1 MQIIKAG
8 QRDLAQMAFYPP
20 IRKEVAS
27 EVLDSRPTTC
37 VFNLPIEKDETH
49 D

>member
-1 MQIIKAG
+1 MQLIKAG
-8 QRDLAQMAFYPP
+8 QRDLAQMAFHPP

-27 EVLDSRPTTC
+27 EGLDSKPMTY
-37 VFNLPIEKDETH
+37 VFNSPIKKDETH